1 MNNKDLIS
9 FMEKLGGS
17 NEIKING
24 LANMLVDTVG
34 DSESSGTTAT
44 AYTSSI
50 LDLFASSDSE
60 SSYDSEGG
68 KGKTKSPKNKKSKKS
83 KSKKPKKDK
92 KKKSDSDS
100 DSLLDH
106 IESDTPVAKT
116 TVIVKPQPVQTGI
129 PSLAALASS
138 LFGTNT
144 QPIQQLQPTQYVSNP
159 QPVPQLINLAN
170 PTNPVGG
177 FVQPAQSGLVTLQV
191 TPQQAQVLAPIIAQ
205 MSSNPNIRLSGG
217 NIDVDLERV
226 DNEIAELSRLL
237 GL

>member
-24 LANMLVDTVG
+24 LANMLVDTVD
-34 DSESSGTTAT
+34 DSESSST

-68 KGKTKSPKNKKSKKS
+68 KGKTKSPKKKSSKKKS

-92 KKKSDSDS
+92 KKKTDSDS
-100 DSLLDH
+100 DSLLEH
-106 IESDTPVAKT
+106 IESDTPVANT
-116 TVIVKPQPVQTGI
+116 TVVIKPQPVQTGI
-129 PSLAALASS
+129 PSLASLASS

-144 QPIQQLQPTQYVSNP
+144 QPTQYVSNP

-170 PTNPVGG
+170 PTNSVSG
-177 FVQPAQSGLVTLQV
+177 FAQPGQSGLVTLQV

-205 MSSNPNIRLSGG
+205 MSANPNFRLSGG
-217 NIDVDLERV
+217 NIDIDLERV
-226 DNEIAELSRLL
+226 DNEIAELSKLL

>member
-9 FMEKLGGS
+9 FIEKLGGS

-24 LANMLVDTVG
+24 LANMLVDTVD
-34 DSESSGTTAT
+34 DSESSAT

-68 KGKTKSPKNKKSKKS
+68 KGKTKSPKKKSSKKS
-83 KSKKPKKDK
+83 KSKKSKKDK

-100 DSLLDH
+100 DSLLEH

-116 TVIVKPQPVQTGI
+116 TVVIKPQPVQTGI
-129 PSLAALASS
+129 PTLASLASS

-144 QPIQQLQPTQYVSNP
+144 QQTQPSQYVSNP

-170 PTNPVGG
+170 QTNPVSG
-177 FVQPAQSGLVTLQV
+177 FVQPVQPGLVTLQV

-205 MSSNPNIRLSGG
+205 MSANPNFRLSGG

-226 DNEIAELSRLL
+226 DNEIAELSKLL